1 MDRFTNYGATRFAE
15 QANTNQNQTE
25 GFTLTEKFVGTEIA
39 YQTLNGAEDL
49 LMVNLYENDV
59 VGIPNGI
66 NEINEAIAQGLDINS
81 MMGIGFEN
89 KAFADKI
96 LGIRDDMTML
106 MYEMGNDHFGG
117 SHWSELVESI
127 GWAEYLGIAHE
138 AYECTDEGVN
148 NAYNHREMQIYEQ
161 TDGEV
166 EVDINGDGN
175 VGNATTS
182 DEGDC
187 DGETGFLGKVWEWAK
202 DVADDLLNDDDDDDE
217 KDEEG
222 SKTDADDC
230 FPKPWDHE
238 QYNMLDNE
246 FEMYG
251 QDSSEFST
259 TILIQVEF
267 STTIMLDNIQ
277 DNSIFL
283 AADNFF

>member
-1 MDRFTNYGATRFAE
+1 VHGD
-15 QANTNQNQTE
+15 QQ
-25 GFTLTEKFVGTEIA
+25 VGGPCLA
-39 YQTLNGAEDL
+39 
-49 LMVNLYENDV
+49 
-59 VGIPNGI
+59 
-66 NEINEAIAQGLDINS
+66 S
-81 MMGIGFEN
+81 
-89 KAFADKI
+89 
-96 LGIRDDMTML
+96 R
-106 MYEMGNDHFGG
+106 H
-117 SHWSELVESI
+117 
-127 GWAEYLGIAHE
+127 
-138 AYECTDEGVN
+138 
-148 NAYNHREMQIYEQ
+148 
-161 TDGEV
+161 
-166 EVDINGDGN
+166 
-175 VGNATTS
+175 
-182 DEGDC
+182 
-187 DGETGFLGKVWEWAK
+187 DGETGFWGKVREWAE
-202 DVADDLLNDDDDDDE
+202 DLLDNDDDDDE